1 MRSALPLRAVVLLI
15 LLTLIGAGCD
25 RLQAIELVNE
35 LDETVTIT
43 FRFDRDKYT
52 TRGPELRPGARGEET
67 FVVDGNGIQVRAVT
81 ESGRVV
87 LDRYYRWEELE
98 TAYPYVIVIRK

>member
-1 MRSALPLRAVVLLI
+1 M
-15 LLTLIGAGCD
+15 
-25 RLQAIELVNE
+25 
-35 LDETVTIT
+35 TV
-43 FRFDRDKYT
+43 
-52 TRGPELRPGARGEET
+52 LRPGARGEET